1 MKRFFLVGCLL
12 CLAVFVGAQDSE
24 LIRKAQSGDAEAQYN
39 LGGFYQYGLGGFE
52 NNKEEAVK
60 WYMKA
65 AEQGHAGALCCI
77 GDCYRD
83 GIFFKENREEAMKW
97 YLKAAEKGDAGA
109 QYVLGDTYFLGLG
122 GIPRDDAK
130 AEYWLLKAAAQGYRF
145 AYSSLAIFYTSRNK
159 EEAIYWNKKD
169 MDAYYEEYGEED
181 ELAAKRLRELGV
193 YYHPDSKSSGTAST
207 SRSSVASGSDSNR
220 SSSSG
225 SSSGDKLLYQ
235 GSYTQSSQGYSPET
249 GQYTDAIGPGFVL
262 SVKIYDSY
270 IVVDGSKCEYVNTS
284 GGWKVYKGNNM
295 FGTTQY
301 YKVNPAN
308 FEMSS
313 YTYGVNPYTGQG
325 STLVYQMKKGEA
337 SFDIRQNNANTYS
350 GGYSG
355 GGTGTDSG
363 SGSER
368 PRQTYQKSCHLCHGS
383 GKCNTCNGTHRYL
396 NPLTNKYVTC
406 PNCRPDGRCTACN
419 GTGKE
424 Q

>member
-12 CLAVFVGAQDSE
+12 CLAIFAGAQDSE
-24 LIRKAQSGDAEAQYN
+24 LIRKAQSGDAEAQYR
-39 LGGFYQYGLGGFE
+39 LGQHYHMGLSGFE
-52 NNKEEAVK
+52 KNGGET
-60 WYMKA
+60 
-65 AEQGHAGALCCI
+65 I
-77 GDCYRD
+77 
-83 GIFFKENREEAMKW
+83 KW
-97 YLKAAEKGDAGA
+97 YLKAAEQGYAEA
-109 QYVLGDTYFLGLG
+109 QHALADCYNYGWCGVEEDNEE
-122 GIPRDDAK
+122 
-130 AEYWLLKAAAQGYRF
+130 AEKWYLKAAAQGYDF
-145 AYSSLAIFYTSRNK
+145 AYFSLGLFYEDENK
-159 EEAIYWNKKD
+159 EEAIYWYKKY
-169 MDAYYEEYGEED
+169 MDAYYEEHGKEY
-181 ELAAKRLRELGV
+181 ELVAENLRELGV

-207 SRSSVASGSDSNR
+207 SRSSVASSSGSNR

-235 GSYTQSSQGYSPET
+235 GSYTQSPQGYCPET
-249 GQYTDAIGPGFVL
+249 GQYTDPLGPGLVF
-262 SVKIYDSY
+262 SVMIYDSY

-284 GGWKVYKGNNM
+284 GGWKIYKGNNM

-301 YKVNPAN
+301 YKVNPTN

-313 YTYGVNPYTGQG
+313 YTYGTNPYTGQG
-325 STLVYQMKKGEA
+325 STLVYGMKKGEA
-337 SFDIRQNNANTYS
+337 SFDIRQNNTNTYS

-355 GGTGTDSG
+355 GGTGTGSS

-368 PRQTYQKSCHLCHGS
+368 PRKTYQKSCHLCHGS
-383 GKCNTCNGTHRYL
+383 GKCNTCNGTHRYI